1 MEIMINSN
9 LKLTCSTARD
19 CGYVL
24 GYHGLTYEGHAY
36 SEEAR
41 KVKAY
46 YENLDPPAEHI
57 EFYLG
62 ALYGERAALRE
73 QDERIMQACRA
84 KQNK

>member
-9 LKLTCSTARD
+9 QKLTCCTARD

-24 GYHGLTYEGHAY
+24 GYHGLTYEGCAH

-41 KVKAY
+41 RVKAY
-46 YENLDPPAEHI
+46 FAKFDPPAEHI

-62 ALYGERAALRE
+62 AIYGERAALQD
-73 QDERIMQACRA
+73 QDERIMRACRA
-84 KQNK
+84 KNK